1 MRKIWGTGIAAGAL
15 VATAATAYFVAY
27 PRREWTTESAEA
39 LEAYRVGREAQSK
52 FYAADA
58 ARSYRRALELDPD
71 FVAAQIGLMET
82 AEDRER
88 RMQAAEALRGVDR
101 SRLND
106 RERLLVDSI
115 VDVLDGRHEQRRAR
129 LAAYLA
135 EHPDDPLALRMAAG
149 DAWDRQDWERARAGY
164 SRLLEADPSWVQAR
178 NNLGYIAMA
187 RGEFAEAEEQF
198 RIYRYVAP
206 DQANPHDSL
215 GELLVLVGR
224 YDEARAELERALAI
238 RPDFCASYRNLGR
251 VAIFDRRPEELEPI
265 ARRAAEH
272 CAEREA
278 AAARCMAVLGG
289 ALLTGDYDRAFGEAG
304 RAACGEDLEA
314 PDVLQHQ
321 LAVLSGRRELALE
334 MEAKLRAKIEAA
346 AAEVP
351 GVEKRMDHGE
361 ANLLALLEGH
371 RLLVEGRAA
380 EAAEKLRGVDERS
393 KFWEGNGGATLKLL
407 AQLLLAEALQDA
419 GDAAGAQRTLARL
432 REVNPSFAAW
442 FDTGPWRR
450 EAAERRLP
458 G

>member
-1 MRKIWGTGIAAGAL
+1 MRRSLGIGIAAGVL
-15 VATAATAYFVAY
+15 VATAAAAYLVAW

-58 ARSYRRALELDPD
+58 NRAYRRAVELDPD
-71 FVAAQIGLMET
+71 FVAARIGLMET
-82 AEDRER
+82 AGDREER
-88 RMQAAEALRGVDR
+88 RRLAEGLAAVDR
-101 SRLND
+101 APLNE

-115 VDVLDGRHEQRRAR
+115 ADVVEGRHEQRRSR

-149 DAWDRQDWERARAGY
+149 DAWDRGDWERARAGY
-164 SRLLEADPSWVQAR
+164 ARLLEADPGWVQAR

-224 YDEARAELERALAI
+224 YDEARAELEAALAV

-272 CAEREA
+272 CPEREA
-278 AAARCMAVLGG
+278 AAARCIAVLGA
-289 ALLTGDYDRAFGEAG
+289 ALLTGDFESAFSATG
-304 RAACGEDLEA
+304 RAACGENLEA

-321 LAVLSGRRELALE
+321 LAVLTGRRDLALA
-334 MEAKLRAKIEAA
+334 MEAELRAKIEAGA
-346 AAEVP
+346 GGEP
-351 GVEKRMDHGE
+351 GVEKQVDHGE

-371 RLLVEGRAA
+371 RLLFEGRAA
-380 EAAEKLRGVDERS
+380 EAAAKLREVDERS
-393 KFWEGNGGATLKLL
+393 RFWEGNGGATLKLL

-419 GDAAGAQRTLARL
+419 GDAQGAQKTLARL

-442 FDTGPWRR
+442 FDTSPWRR
-450 EAAERRLP
+450 DNAERRL
-458 G
+458 GS